1 MQSHTIIEPIN
12 PKLAFEENL
21 SLHPWIEPWLIQVS
35 EGFSCI
41 LDNYLREIQEI
52 LGSDQ
57 PKLAFLRIIEE
68 LNGSARDSGI
78 SSLYQRRF
86 RIFIEPKTY
95 IKARNEALIYSAA
108 QAIGISLQTCF
119 RCGRPLEVKDIKD
132 KDEREKFP
140 FLPVAS
146 SDCFSSTIS
155 VCLDCAQRDWQ
166 KEQRAVKEAL
176 TEAENA
182 DETAERWEEIKAAEK
197 KHLESAQE
205 EALKKNSRSEYEHDE
220 FDALLDA
227 EEVVEVIRPVVAIF
241 STDEVDKLSDAYA
254 DAPRDQASRVK
265 SIVKKIRKGSPLKQL
280 ATIPAD
286 WRDYCDDLEKKFPN
300 FQGVVHFIRNQFAL
314 SAATDKVFRLPPVIL
329 TGNPGVGK
337 TEFSLTIA
345 NDLKSVL
352 QVIDI
357 SSSQTGS
364 PLTGSELYWGNAQP
378 GMLFNT
384 LILGEIANPII
395 MLDEIDKSSGR
406 RGEYDPLSALHQLL
420 EPRQAKNFHDLCVP
434 ELTVDASNV
443 IWIATANS
451 IDSLEGP
458 IVDRFTIF
466 NVSDPSKEQMTAIVT
481 NQYQRFLEKH
491 PSGGVFKKNMHE
503 DVLTELCG
511 YHPRKVRK
519 ILELA
524 FGLAAYNERDYLT
537 VEDIRAGDVGDK
549 EKPGIGFMSLIE
561 PA

>member
-12 PKLAFEENL
+12 PKLAYEENL

-68 LNGSARDSGI
+68 LDGSARDSVI

-95 IKARNEALIYSAA
+95 IKARNEALIYSTA

-140 FLPVAS
+140 FLPVAP
-146 SDCFSSTIS
+146 SDCYSSTIS

-166 KEQRAVKEAL
+166 KEQKAVKEVN

-182 DETAERWEEIKAAEK
+182 DGTAERWEEIKAAEK
-197 KHLESAQE
+197 KYLESTQE
-205 EALKKNSRSEYEHDE
+205 EALKKNSRSEYERDE

-227 EEVVEVIRPVVAIF
+227 EEVVEVIKPVVAIF

-280 ATIPAD
+280 VIIPEQ
-286 WRDYCDDLEKKFPN
+286 WREFCDDLSEKFPN
-300 FQGVVHFIRNQFAL
+300 FSEVNLFIRNQLAL
-314 SAATDKVFRLPPVIL
+314 SAASDNVLRLPPIIL
-329 TGNPGVGK
+329 VGNPGIGK
-337 TEFSLTIA
+337 TEWSLSVSEELNTI
-345 NDLKSVL
+345 LK
-352 QVIDI
+352 VIDI
-357 SSSQTGS
+357 SNSQTGS
-364 PLTGSELYWGNAQP
+364 PLTGSESHWSNSQS
-378 GMLFNT
+378 GMLFHT
-384 LILGEIANPII
+384 LVLEDIANPIV
-395 MLDEIDKSSGR
+395 MLDEIDKARGR
-406 RGEYDPLSALHQLL
+406 IEYNPLAALHQLL
-420 EPRQAKNFHDLCVP
+420 EPRQAKNFHDLSVP
-434 ELTVDASNV
+434 ELGIDASHV

-451 IDSLEGP
+451 VEGLEGP
-458 IVDRFTIF
+458 IVDRFTVF
-466 NVSDPSKEQMTAIVT
+466 NIADPSKEQMPAIVT
-481 NQYQRFLEKH
+481 NQYLRFLDKH
-491 PSGGVFKKNMHE
+491 PSGSVFE
-503 DVLTELCG
+503 RTIRDDVLKELCG
-511 YHPRKVRK
+511 FHPRKVRK

-524 FGLAAYNERDYLT
+524 FGLAAYDNRDYLT
-537 VEDIRAGDVGDK
+537 VKDVKVGDVGDK
-549 EKPGIGFMSLIE
+549 QRPGIGFMSSIE
-561 PA
+561 PV